1 MKYLQEFRVFE
12 NNSPL
17 LELSNNADVE
27 LIYKIRGLIEV
38 GLILRR
44 VNPCYSSF
52 IGNLVYNEYDPIA
65 SSLEICRRGIG
76 QFTKGFKLIPDFD
89 LDNIITDK
97 IDDYVNLNQVTGFV
111 DLFKTILNKSYRRKD
126 ISFSSQK
133 FSKYD
138 KSHVCLCF

>member
-1 MKYLQEFRVFE
+1 MKVLY
-12 NNSPL
+12 
-17 LELSNNADVE
+17 
-27 LIYKIRGLIEV
+27 G
-38 GLILRR
+38 ILYYMHR
-44 VNPCYSSF
+44 
-52 IGNLVYNEYDPIA
+52 L
-65 SSLEICRRGIG
+65 
-76 QFTKGFKLIPDFD
+76 KLIPDFD